1 MAKWFKSAVLFF
13 AVLLSSVAVAAE
25 DFPAVPNPFRYVND
39 YTHTLSTNEVQYL
52 ENKLRQYSSETS
64 SQIAV
69 VMIGSVGQY
78 AISDYAFQLGDKWG
92 IGRKKLDNG
101 VLLLVAKDDRKVF
114 IATGYGL
121 EGALPDALLTQ
132 IIRKVMLP
140 NFRSENYGKGINQ
153 ALDHIIA
160 ASKSEYGA
168 LPTDANEAGL
178 DDYVPFFM
186 ICLFILFVL
195 FGELSWR
202 RSAYVSP
209 TQNHNN
215 LQNAAII
222 ASMIA
227 NSRRNR
233 YNGGGGGFGG
243 GFGGGDGG
251 GFGGGGFGGGGAG
264 GSW

>member
-1 MAKWFKSAVLFF
+1 MVKWLKSAVVLFTVF
-13 AVLLSSVAVAAE
+13 MSSVTFAD
-25 DFPAVPNPFRYVND
+25 DFPPVPSPFRYVND
-39 YTHTLSTNEVQYL
+39 YTHTLSSQEVQYL

-69 VMIGSVGQY
+69 VMLGSVGQY
-78 AISDYAFQLGDKWG
+78 DISDYAFQLGDKWG

-101 VLLLVAKDDRKVF
+101 VLLLVAKDNRKVF
-114 IATGYGL
+114 IATGRGL
-121 EGALPDALLTQ
+121 EGALPDALLSQ
-132 IIRKVMLP
+132 IIRKVILP
-140 NFRSENYGKGINQ
+140 NFRSGNYAQGINQ
-153 ALDHIIA
+153 ALDNIIA
-160 ASKSEYGA
+160 ASQNEYAA
-168 LPTDANEAGL
+168 LPTDANETAI
-178 DDYVPFFM
+178 DDYIPFII

-209 TQNHNN
+209 TKNHDQ

-233 YNGGGGGFGG
+233 YGGGGFGG
-243 GFGGGDGG
+243 GFGGGDSG

>member
-1 MAKWFKSAVLFF
+1 MLKWLKSAVI
-13 AVLLSSVAVAAE
+13 LLTIFMSSFSVAD
-25 DFPAVPNPFRYVND
+25 DFPAVPSPFRYVND
-39 YTHTLSTNEVQYL
+39 YTHTLSTQEVQFL
-52 ENKLRQYSSETS
+52 EHKLRQYSSATS

-69 VMIGSVGQY
+69 VMMGSVGQY

-114 IATGYGL
+114 IATGRGL
-121 EGALPDALLTQ
+121 EGALPDALLSQ
-132 IIRKVMLP
+132 IIRKVILP
-140 NFRSENYGKGINQ
+140 NFRSGNYGKGINQ

-160 ASKSEYGA
+160 ASQNEYGA
-168 LPTDANEAGL
+168 LPTDANEAGV
-178 DDYVPFFM
+178 DDYVPFIM

-209 TQNHNN
+209 TKNHDH

-222 ASMIA
+222 ASMIV

-233 YNGGGGGFGG
+233 YGNGDGFGG
-243 GFGGGDGG
+243 GFGGGDSG